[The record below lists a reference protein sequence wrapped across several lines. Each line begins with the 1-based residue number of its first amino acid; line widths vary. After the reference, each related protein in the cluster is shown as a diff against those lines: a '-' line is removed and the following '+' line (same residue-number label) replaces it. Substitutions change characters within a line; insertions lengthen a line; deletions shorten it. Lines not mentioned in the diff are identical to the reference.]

1 MPLSGMRT
9 DVKQTSEQT
18 VEYSLPDLCRVKKEK
33 IIIILLVNRMFLT
46 NKDIGLS
53 ELLLCDIFHF
63 LEIPSHNSETCS
75 PTAPQSAV
83 TAS

>member
-1 MPLSGMRT
+1 
-9 DVKQTSEQT
+9 
-18 VEYSLPDLCRVKKEK
+18 
-33 IIIILLVNRMFLT
+33 MFLT
-46 NKDIGLS
+46 NKGIGLS

-83 TAS
+83 TVVK